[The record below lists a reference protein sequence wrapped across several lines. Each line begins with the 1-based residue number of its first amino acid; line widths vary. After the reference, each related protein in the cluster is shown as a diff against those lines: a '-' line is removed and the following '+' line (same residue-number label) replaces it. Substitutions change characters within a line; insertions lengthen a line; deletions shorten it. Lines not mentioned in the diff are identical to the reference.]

1 MSSSGSFGNAK
12 QSQVMK
18 MILGCAREEGMNREE
33 LVTSLAGKVNK
44 SDIDS
49 ALDFLS
55 GEGHIYS
62 TIDDDHFKAID
73 G

>member
-1 MSSSGSFGNAK
+1 MISACDTEDGIYRSDLYAGLATKMSK
-12 QSQVMK
+12 KDM
-18 MILGCAREEGMNREE
+18 
-33 LVTSLAGKVNK
+33 
-44 SDIDS
+44 DS